1 MKRFKEFNEQIAMS
15 VGGGAIAGMPTASPP
30 EQTPVGAGITTS
42 KRKNS
47 SIITS
52 LLRRKKLSEGYLISE
67 AKEGAYSD
75 EHAHARIWNHM
86 TDLGIAHDK
95 EAMQKEYSKAKTN
108 KKHPLHFDN
117 AKDHEGFVGGKKTK
131 AHQAAYHA
139 EHENAIHTIH
149 GLATHPDFK
158 KAVKEKHKAQVTG
171 GARGELSDTWK
182 KYGATKGATSKTD
195 IAIMKPNS
203 KNGEG
208 IRLSMKKGAGSQL
221 MSAGPEETNAVHHVA
236 AKEMLDSH
244 PKYAKL
250 SQKKKDEIHSD
261 IMSKVKQAGKH
272 LDAMRTAKESD
283 LQGLKQKAQKALDS
297 VHDAHPALNHFVR
310 KEATTGRGKF
320 GEKSAHAA
328 SYIVKS
334 AAGKKGVSVQDVNKM
349 NFEGPRPRAALP
361 KGETSAG
368 RRSGNVKLD
377 ER

>member
-1 MKRFKEFNEQIAMS
+1 MKSFKEYI
-15 VGGGAIAGMPTASPP
+15 
-30 EQTPVGAGITTS
+30 
-42 KRKNS
+42 
-47 SIITS
+47 
-52 LLRRKKLSEGYLISE
+52 SENTILFE

-86 TDLGIAHDK
+86 TGMGIAHDK
-95 EAMQKEYSKAKTN
+95 EAMQKEYAKAKVN
-108 KKHPLHFDN
+108 VKHPLHVAN
-117 AKDHEGFVGGKKTK
+117 AQNHEGFVGGKKTK
-131 AHQAAYHA
+131 AHEAAYHS

-149 GLATHPDFK
+149 GLATHSDFK
-158 KAVKEKHKAQVTG
+158 KAVKEKHQAQVTG

-203 KNGEG
+203 KTGEG
-208 IRLSMKKGAGSQL
+208 IRLSMKKGGGSQL

-236 AKEMLDSH
+236 AKEMLDTH

-250 SQKKKDEIHSD
+250 PQKKKDEIHAN

-272 LDAMRTAKESD
+272 LDAMRTAKESE
-283 LQGLKQKAQKALDS
+283 LQGLKQKAQKALDT
-297 VHDAHPALNHFVR
+297 VHNEHPELNHFVR

-320 GEKSAHAA
+320 GEGSPHAA

-349 NFEGPRPRAALP
+349 NFEGPRPRASLP
-361 KGETSAG
+361 KGTTSAG